1 MKAILKEVRHVL
13 KNCNNQAYE
22 QYRQKVWIVRKID
35 KTLAMYNGHE
45 INSNECE

>member
-22 QYRQKVWIVRKID
+22 QYRQKGWIVRKID
-35 KTLAMYNGHE
+35 KTLSAYIGSE
-45 INSNECE
+45 LSPLECE